1 MQKVHVNEVFFMFE
15 NGCLQQETCIVFFF
29 SLIDS
34 TVQIDRSLKCIDIT
48 KKENFIY

>member
-1 MQKVHVNEVFFMFE
+1 MQKVHANEVFFMFE
-15 NGCLQQETCIVFFF
+15 NGCLQQENCIVFFF
-29 SLIDS
+29 SLIGS